1 MKRLIAV
8 IAGMALLLGGL
19 LAGAPPTSAAGVVTC
34 SAAGGPF
41 TVGDTVTV
49 AWDLS
54 ASSPDGSGTVQVF
67 DPSGSAVVQ
76 DVVDDTTGYSGR
88 STVPASTAGTYTVTC
103 LAADSQLA
111 TVATGNSA
119 FTVGAAA
126 PASVTSCSVSLAGDQ
141 ATVSWATQGSGFTGF
156 FVGIVNGQDTSA
168 DVVAPAGARTA
179 TVSLAAEHAGLV
191 TIAIAAQ
198 GPASAVDSTIVG
210 CTPDLQ
216 YNPARPVPP
225 IVTPGVFQINQ
236 GVRQQQLSIS
246 WSEPPMIGWKSANF
260 LGNRSN
266 LSNETSIWV
275 DCGFTGDFVAV
286 SSTVGN
292 SAPVRVSAA
301 CAPIT
306 ATLTLTPLD
315 AHRVQGT
322 FTFTPDLSVVETVRY
337 WTLIDGQPGP
347 TIRATAP
354 PGPGTTMTFVIPGL
368 PDGKDVTVL
377 SQIGVVGN
385 PFSVSPRATTT
396 MPAAGAA
403 LQYQGTT
410 VATGTAFSVPP
421 TFRPQGQTFT
431 VSSVPALPLTVDAGG
446 TVRGTAPTVAKTTVH
461 TVTVTSANPAETAT
475 FTLTIT
481 PLPGASAATAATRPG
496 AGASTGGIPGTGPV
510 GGSTGDGGASS
521 GSAGAGSAPA
531 PCLAPDGE
539 IYPDLAGSV
548 GSTLTMAPNL
558 TGARP
563 ATNFSIVGGS
573 LPQGIWL
580 DSDVGVVSG
589 TPLQSNGGW
598 GPVTVRAAFADG
610 TTKDSSFNIAVDDPH
625 HSANYPN
632 RIIGSIGQEVVISP
646 LEVHTHGTTTF
657 RIVCGSLP
665 QGLKFNTEI
674 GQISG
679 TPTALVDRPVPL
691 RVRMTDDYGWVDTS
705 FIIVV
710 NQGLTPWLRYPDY
723 AQLDRNSATII
734 DPTRSGLPGNTRYT
748 ITGRLPKGLVF
759 DKVSG
764 AIYGKP
770 VVAGG
775 SVFRP
780 TVRAVDTKG
789 NVIASTW
796 ANLTV
801 TKPAVPMKVKAR
813 SAARRL
819 TVGTFTLVTSV
830 KHPALSRLSANVDCT
845 ACTHTFNKRTGRLV
859 VRVTKAHQ
867 VVRVHIAAV
876 PVGTA
881 NRAVFSAHVWSRAWH
896 VAPV

>member
-1 MKRLIAV
+1 MKRLIAA
-8 IAGMALLLGGL
+8 IAGSALILGGL
-19 LAGAPPTSAAGVVTC
+19 LASAPQATAAGSNAVMTCGAPSTVMQNDQVTVTWGVAGVADPTYWFANMQVMDPTGT
-34 SAAGGPF
+34 A
-41 TVGDTVTV
+41 V
-49 AWDLS
+49 
-54 ASSPDGSGTVQVF
+54 GTVINFGYPAVSTT
-67 DPSGSAVVQ
+67 SGSISFSADKVGKYHVYCFGPNIDAS
-76 DVVDDTTGYSGR
+76 DVYIDVL
-88 STVPASTAGTYTVTC
+88 PIAI
-103 LAADSQLA
+103 
-111 TVATGNSA
+111 
-119 FTVGAAA
+119 
-126 PASVTSCSVSLAGDQ
+126 TSCSVSVVGDQ
-141 ATVSWATQGSGFTGF
+141 ATVRWSTAGSGFGSF
-156 FVGIVNGQDTSA
+156 DVG
-168 DVVAPAGARTA
+168 VAKASTATKSVPGDQRTA
-179 TVSLAAEHAGLV
+179 TVSLASVGAGLITITVKPQVPGTVQTPFACPEV
-191 TIAIAAQ
+191 TYT
-198 GPASAVDSTIVG
+198 PAT
-210 CTPDLQ
+210 
-216 YNPARPVPP
+216 PVPP
-225 IVTPGVFQINQ
+225 VVTPGVFQINQ

-260 LGNRSN
+260 LGTRSI

-315 AHRVQGT
+315 AHSVQGT

-368 PDGKDVTVL
+368 PAGKDVTVL

-421 TFRPQGQTFT
+421 TFQPQGQTFT
-431 VSSVPALPLTVDAGG
+431 VSAVPALPLTVDAGG
-446 TVRGTAPTVAKTTVH
+446 TVRGTAPAVTKTTVH

-510 GGSTGDGGASS
+510 GGSTGNGGASS
-521 GSAGAGSAPA
+521 GSIGAGSAPA

-558 TGARP
+558 TGLRP

-610 TTKDSSFNIAVDDPH
+610 TTEDSSFNIAVDDPH

-679 TPTALVDRPVPL
+679 TPTALVERPVPL
-691 RVRMTDDYGWVDTS
+691 RVRMTDAYGWVDTS

-734 DPTRSGLPGNTRYT
+734 DPTRSGLPGDTRYT

-770 VVAGG
+770 VVAVG

-780 TVRAVDTKG
+780 TVRAVDKKG

-830 KHPALSRLSANVDCT
+830 KHPALSRLSANVKCT

-859 VRVTKAHQ
+859 IRVTKAHRL
-867 VVRVHIAAV
+867 VRVHIAAV
-876 PVGTA
+876 PIGAA
-881 NRAVFSAHVWSRAWH
+881 NREAYSSHVWSRAWH
-896 VAPV
+896 VR